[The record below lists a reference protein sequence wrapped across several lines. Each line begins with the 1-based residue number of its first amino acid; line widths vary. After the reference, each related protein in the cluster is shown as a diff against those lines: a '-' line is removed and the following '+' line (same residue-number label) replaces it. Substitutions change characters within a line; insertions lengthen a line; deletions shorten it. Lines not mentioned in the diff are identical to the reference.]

1 MNKLKHKRIILAY
14 PNCRWNEDWEERTI
28 WNLHPYNI
36 CLLAATLANKYDVSI
51 IDANFEALSRE
62 AFSNII
68 QQEKPMIVGISVLT
82 NEYSQS
88 GLAAAEI
95 IKNIDPNI
103 TIVVGGVSATSRPLP
118 LINNQNVDYVVVGEG
133 EKVFEELCGHI
144 LDGASLPQKG
154 IMFKKGEKIID
165 LGRAEFIED
174 LNSLPLPAY
183 EKVDFMKYA
192 TSLQR
197 ESVDRPRDVPYAN
210 MITSR
215 GCPFRCCFCEAGK
228 ISGKNVRL
236 RTVENILNEMIWL
249 KEKYGIKALLFD
261 DDNLVFDKDRAKRL
275 FKQMIAM
282 NIGLKWNAIAM
293 AAYRLDEEM
302 ISLMKN
308 SGCQYVNIAIESG
321 VERVLEDIIH
331 KPLKLSQ
338 AIEVSSLLKK
348 YKIDF
353 AANFIIGFPGETWS
367 EIRETIKFAEEYD
380 ADYTKIFIATPLPN
394 TELYDL
400 ALKGGYLNKGFGS
413 DRHLWTDG
421 CIDTEEFRSKDLK
434 ILRAYEWDR
443 INFSNY
449 KKRAKIADIM
459 GISLERLEEIR
470 KNTLMRANP

>member
-1 MNKLKHKRIILAY
+1 
-14 PNCRWNEDWEERTI
+14 
-28 WNLHPYNI
+28 
-36 CLLAATLANKYDVSI
+36 
-51 IDANFEALSRE
+51 
-62 AFSNII
+62 
-68 QQEKPMIVGISVLT
+68 
-82 NEYSQS
+82 
-88 GLAAAEI
+88 
-95 IKNIDPNI
+95 
-103 TIVVGGVSATSRPLP
+103 
-118 LINNQNVDYVVVGEG
+118 
-133 EKVFEELCGHI
+133 
-144 LDGASLPQKG
+144 
-154 IMFKKGEKIID
+154 
-165 LGRAEFIED
+165 
-174 LNSLPLPAY
+174 
-183 EKVDFMKYA
+183 
-192 TSLQR
+192 
-197 ESVDRPRDVPYAN
+197 

-215 GCPFRCCFCEAGK
+215 GCPFRCSFCEAGK

-282 NIGLKWNAIAM
+282 KIGLKWNAIAM

-321 VERVLEDIIH
+321 VERVLEEIIH

-338 AIEVSSLLKK
+338 AIEVASLLKK

-353 AANFIIGFPGETWS
+353 AANFIIGFPGETWD
-367 EIRETIKFAEEYD
+367 EIRGTIKFAEEYD

-421 CIDTEEFRSKDLK
+421 CIDTEEFRSQDLK